1 MSMRIVFRLNGWLVR
16 ALCILAVA
24 LIAAMMLGISAEVIL
39 RMFGFPSIIGLIELT
54 EYALFISTFFVAP
67 HLLRTNEHI
76 RVDIV
81 MSRVDSDAAKWV
93 ECGVLLT
100 IMLISLVTGIVA
112 TMIMLRSARDGTL
125 VFKDLIFPQWWLDWI
140 IPLTSAAM
148 LLQAL
153 EMLITLY
160 RTPHPARHQDADFIP
175 GIRSGDEP

>member
-81 MSRVDSDAAKWV
+81 MSRVEPDAAKWV

-112 TMIMLRSARDGTL
+112 TMIMLRLDHPAHVGGHAAAGARD
-125 VFKDLIFPQWWLDWI
+125 
-140 IPLTSAAM
+140 AHH
-148 LLQAL
+148 AL
-153 EMLITLY
+153 SHTASGPPPG
-160 RTPHPARHQDADFIP
+160 RGFHSRHPI
-175 GIRSGDEP
+175 GG

>member
-1 MSMRIVFRLNGWLVR
+1 MGVVFRLNGWLVR
-16 ALCILAVA
+16 ALCILSVA

-81 MSRVDSDAAKWV
+81 MSRADPDVAKWV
-93 ECGVLLT
+93 ECGVLLM
-100 IMLISLVTGIVA
+100 IMLISLVTGVVA
-112 TMIMLRSARDGTL
+112 TLIMLRSAREGTL

-140 IPLTSAAM
+140 IPLTALAM
-148 LLQAL
+148 TLQAFEL
-153 EMLITLY
+153 MDKLRLSMRAVSHEG
-160 RTPHPARHQDADFIP
+160 ADHLP
-175 GIRSGDEP
+175 GIRPEELP

>member
-81 MSRVDSDAAKWV
+81 MSRVEPDAAKWV
-93 ECGVLLT
+93 EYGVLLT
-100 IMLISLVTGIVA
+100 IMLISLVTGIVG
-112 TMIMLRSARDGTL
+112 TMIMLRSARDGML

>member
-1 MSMRIVFRLNGWLVR
+1 MRTVFRVNAWLVR
-16 ALCILAVA
+16 SLCILAVA

-81 MSRVDSDAAKWV
+81 MSRVDPLAAKWV
-93 ECGVLLT
+93 ECGVLLA
-100 IMLISLVTGIVA
+100 IMLISLVTGVVS
-112 TMIMLRSARDGTL
+112 TMMMLRSAREGTL
-125 VFKDLIFPQWWLDWI
+125 IFKDLIFPQWWLDWI
-140 IPLTSAAM
+140 IPLTSFVM

-153 EMLITLY
+153 ELLIALY
-160 RTPHPARHQDADFIP
+160 RTPHPPHHEEADFIP
-175 GIRSGDEP
+175 GIRSGDEL